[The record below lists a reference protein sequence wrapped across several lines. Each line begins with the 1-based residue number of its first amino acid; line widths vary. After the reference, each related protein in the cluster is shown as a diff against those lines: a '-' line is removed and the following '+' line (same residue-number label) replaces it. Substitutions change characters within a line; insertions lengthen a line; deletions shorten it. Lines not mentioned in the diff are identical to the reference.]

1 MTNAHSRNVALPS
14 ADTRHLLSRF
24 SYGVTPALL
33 RGATGADGANTWF
46 ERQLEP
52 ETVPDTEAAT
62 LADWYPDVWRSPGVA
77 AAEDKA
83 GGVKGF
89 DVSADFARWTLMRR
103 MVSNRQLH
111 EVMTDFWSNLLHI
124 PAPEKK
130 SWPWRPD
137 YDRVVRSHALG
148 RFEDMLVACVLHP
161 AMGCYLDNAK
171 STATNTNE
179 NLGREL
185 LELHTVGLTQ
195 NFSETEVRDSAYIL
209 TGWYVDVF
217 GTYKASYEPSLH
229 KQGRVNVLGF
239 TDANDNANGAE
250 MSRRY
255 IRYLAN
261 HPATARRVAQRLAVR
276 FVSDDPSPGLVTD
289 IEKVFTDSGTD
300 IKATLWAL
308 IRHPEFKASIGAK
321 VRTPVEDAV
330 ATWRALGVKAQPSTA
345 NDSFAK
351 AAIFQA
357 TAMGQRPF
365 DWGRPDGFPDDAE
378 AWTGVSRVLNSF
390 DVHKNVAGGYFPRTA
405 VTYRKDASWLPPLP
419 ATLSQVVNFV
429 SKQVLARA
437 ASPTL
442 KDAVAARLELP
453 LSFAV
458 RTPDDMQKWRIV
470 PLLATVLD
478 SPDHMTR

>member
-1 MTNAHSRNVALPS
+1 MRVPLPS
-14 ADTRHLLSRF
+14 VDKRHLLSRF
-24 SYGVTPALL
+24 SFGVTPALL
-33 RGATGADGANTWF
+33 RGAAGADGANTWF
-46 ERQLEP
+46 DRQLQP
-52 ETVPDTEAAT
+52 ETIPDDEADK
-62 LADWYPDVWRSPGVA
+62 LAGWYPNVWRDPGAA

-83 GGVKGF
+83 GGVQGHE
-89 DVSADFARWTLMRR
+89 VAADFARWTLMRR

-124 PAPEKK
+124 PSPEKK
-130 SWPWRPD
+130 SWPWRPR
-137 YDRVVRSHALG
+137 YDKVVRSHALG

-171 STATNTNE
+171 STKDETNE

-195 NFSETEVRDSAYIL
+195 NFSEAEVRDSAYIL
-209 TGWYVDVF
+209 TGWKVDVF
-217 GTYKASYEPSLH
+217 GTYDASYVPADHWTGEV
-229 KQGRVNVLGF
+229 RVLGF
-239 TDANDNANGAE
+239 SEPNANPDGAD

-255 IRYLAN
+255 IKYLAN

-276 FVSDDPSPGLVTD
+276 FVSDSPSASLVTD
-289 IEKVFTDSGTD
+289 LANVFTASGTD
-300 IKATLWAL
+300 IKATLRAL
-308 IRHPEFKASIGAK
+308 IAHPEFKASIGAK

-330 ATWRALGVKAQPSTA
+330 ATWRALGVRSQAPSGD
-345 NDSFAK
+345 DSFAV
-351 AAIFQA
+351 ASIYQA
-357 TAMGQRPF
+357 TAVGQRPF

-390 DVHKNVAGGYFPRTA
+390 DVHKNVAGGYYPRSG
-405 VTYRKDASWLPPLP
+405 VTYRRDASWLPPLP
-419 ATLSQVVNFV
+419 ATLAQVVNSV
-429 SKQVLARA
+429 SKQVLSRA

-442 KDAVAARLELP
+442 KDAVAARLDLP
-453 LSFAV
+453 LSFTV
-458 RTPDDMQKWRIV
+458 RTPDDFQKWRIV

>member
-1 MTNAHSRNVALPS
+1 VPLPS
-14 ADTRHLLSRF
+14 AYKRHLLSRF

-33 RGATGADGANTWF
+33 RGAAGTDGANHWF
-46 ERQLEP
+46 EQQLQP
-52 ETVPDTEAAT
+52 EAIADAEADK
-62 LADWYPDVWRSPGVA
+62 LADWYPNVWRDPGYA

-83 GGVKGF
+83 GRVKGH
-89 DVSADFARWTLMRR
+89 DVAADFARWTLMRK
-103 MVSNRQLH
+103 MVSNRQVH

-124 PAPEKK
+124 PSPEKK
-130 SWPWRPD
+130 SWPWRYR
-137 YDRVVRSHALG
+137 YDKVVRSHALG

-161 AMGCYLDNAK
+161 AMGCYLDNAR
-171 STATNTNE
+171 STAANTNE

-195 NFSETEVRDSAYIL
+195 NYSETEVRDSAYIL

-217 GTYKASYEPSLH
+217 RTYEASYEPSFH
-229 KQGRVNVLGF
+229 KRGAVRVLGF
-239 TDANDNANGAE
+239 TDANDNADGAE

-276 FVSDDPSPGLVTD
+276 FVSDTPSAGLVTD
-289 IEKVFTDSGTD
+289 LAKVFTDSRTD
-300 IKATLWAL
+300 IKTTLRAL
-308 IRHPEFKASIGAK
+308 IAHPEFQASIGAK

-330 ATWRALGVKAQPSTA
+330 ATWRVLGVQAHESTA
-345 NDSFAK
+345 DDSFAM

-357 TAMGQRPF
+357 TAVGQRPF

-390 DVHKNVAGGYFPRTA
+390 DVHKNVAGGYFPRSG
-405 VTYRKDASWLPPLP
+405 VTYRRDTSWLPPLP
-419 ATLSQVVNFV
+419 ATLGQVVNSV
-429 SKQVLARA
+429 AKKLLARP
-437 ASPTL
+437 ASPAL
-442 KDAVAARLELP
+442 KDAVAARLDLP
-453 LSFAV
+453 LSYTV
-458 RTPDDMQKWRIV
+458 RTPDDFQRWRIV
-470 PLLATVLD
+470 PMLATVLD

>member
-1 MTNAHSRNVALPS
+1 M
-14 ADTRHLLSRF
+14 
-24 SYGVTPALL
+24 TPALL
-33 RGATGADGANTWF
+33 RGAAGAEGANTWF
-46 ERQLEP
+46 ERQLQP
-52 ETVPDTEAAT
+52 ETIPDDEADK
-62 LADWYPDVWRSPGVA
+62 LAGWYPNVWRDPGVA
-77 AAEDKA
+77 AAEDKR
-83 GGVKGF
+83 GGVQGF

-130 SWPWRPD
+130 SWPLRPG
-137 YDRVVRSHALG
+137 YDKVVRRHALG

-171 STATNTNE
+171 STAADTNE

-195 NFSETEVRDSAYIL
+195 NYTEAEVRDSAYIL

-217 GTYKASYEPSLH
+217 GTYEASYEPSVH
-229 KQGRVNVLGF
+229 KRGRVTVLGF
-239 TDANDNANGAE
+239 TDANDDADGAE

-276 FVSDDPSPGLVTD
+276 FVSDSPSPGLVTHLAQ
-289 IEKVFTDSGTD
+289 VFTDSGTD
-300 IKATLWAL
+300 IKITLRAL
-308 IRHPEFKASIGAK
+308 IRHPEFKSSIGAK

-330 ATWRALGVKAQPSTA
+330 ATWRVLGVQAQASTA
-345 NDSFAK
+345 DDSFAVG
-351 AAIFQA
+351 AIFQA
-357 TAMGQRPF
+357 TAVGQRPF

-390 DVHKNVAGGYFPRTA
+390 DVHKNVAGGYYPRTA
-405 VTYRKDASWLPPLP
+405 VTYRSDASWLPPLP
-419 ATLSQVVNFV
+419 ATLAQVVNSV
-429 SKQVLARA
+429 SKRVLARA
-437 ASPTL
+437 ASPAL

-458 RTPDDMQKWRIV
+458 RTPDDLQKWRVV

>member
-1 MTNAHSRNVALPS
+1 MPLPS
-14 ADTRHLLSRF
+14 ADKRHLLSRF

-33 RGATGADGANTWF
+33 RGAAGADGANTWF
-46 ERQLEP
+46 EQQLHP
-52 ETVPDTEAAT
+52 STITDAAAGR
-62 LADWYPDVWRSPGVA
+62 LADWYPNVWRDPGRA
-77 AAEDKA
+77 FAEDKA
-83 GGVKGF
+83 GGVQGF
-89 DVSADFARWTLMRR
+89 DVAADLARWTLMRR

-111 EVMTDFWSNLLHI
+111 EVMTDFWSNLLHV
-124 PAPEKK
+124 PSPEKK
-130 SWPWRPD
+130 SWPWRPR
-137 YDRVVRSHALG
+137 YDKVVRSHALG

-171 STATNTNE
+171 STAADTNE

-195 NFSETEVRDSAYIL
+195 NYSEAEVRDSAYIL
-209 TGWYVDVF
+209 TGWYVGVF

-229 KQGRVNVLGF
+229 KRGRVNVLAF
-239 TDANDNANGAE
+239 TDANDNADGAE

-276 FVSDDPSPGLVTD
+276 FVSDDPSAGLVTD
-289 IEKVFTDSGTD
+289 LAKVFTDSGTD
-300 IKATLWAL
+300 IKATLRAL

-330 ATWRALGVKAQPSTA
+330 ATWRALGVQAQASTA
-345 NDSFAK
+345 SDSFAM

-357 TAMGQRPF
+357 TAVGQRPF

-405 VTYRKDASWLPPLP
+405 VTYRRDSSWLPPLP
-419 ATLSQVVNFV
+419 ATLSQIVNSV

-442 KDAVAARLELP
+442 QDAVAARLELP
-453 LSFAV
+453 LSFTV
-458 RTPDDMQKWRIV
+458 RTPDDFQKWRIV